1 VWGKS
6 RTLNVSWFASF
17 RAGVPVAM
25 TEVRFQDLNI
35 ATTVSVGSRALP
47 SLTNDIIN
55 MALVSP
61 CRSLPKVSA
70 TRRPAGAQAMHSAAC
85 VR

>member
-1 VWGKS
+1 
-6 RTLNVSWFASF
+6 
-17 RAGVPVAM
+17 M

-55 MALVSP
+55 MALVSL
-61 CRSLPKVSA
+61 CRSLP
-70 TRRPAGAQAMHSAAC
+70 
-85 VR
+85 